1 MTIIE
6 VLISQV
12 PAGILAT
19 LSGILSL
26 QLKRSS
32 IVTTEYNIL
41 EKTCTSLRTE
51 NRDLHQEIG
60 KLKERTDLQPVIEAL
75 KQHNEESN
83 KRFDKAMQI
92 QEQQSRLLEANTKAI
107 EGLTRSH
114 EQLMFSMFPGR
125 HARGKT
131 DV

>member
-1 MTIIE
+1 MTLIE
-6 VLISQV
+6 ILVSQV

-26 QLKRSS
+26 QLKRNS
-32 IVTTEYNIL
+32 IVTTEYKIL
-41 EKTCTSLRTE
+41 EETCTRQRGE
-51 NRDLHQEIG
+51 IKDLNQEVG

-75 KQHNEESN
+75 NRHNIESN
-83 KRFDKAMQI
+83 ARFDKALQI
-92 QEQQSRLLEANTKAI
+92 QDQQSRLLEANTKAI

-114 EQLMFSMFPGR
+114 EQLMLSMFPGR
-125 HARGKT
+125 HTQRKT